1 MVCHDWPDPLFTPLF
16 AYMLCKILQH
26 AAHARHMHGTCTA
39 HAQHMHNH
47 LYDIASSSTWT
58 AHALLAGAT
67 VSGEE
72 S

>member
-16 AYMLCKILQH
+16 AYMLSKILQH
-26 AAHARHMHGTCTA
+26 AA

-58 AHALLAGAT
+58 AHALLAAAT
-67 VSGEE
+67 VYGEE